1 MLYRITHSHTEIRDN
16 NGKYIEMK
24 PVIKEFT
31 NAKEANAF
39 IQNFLNKE
47 CYGIACIRN
56 ISDKFIDIYF
66 DIV

>member
-1 MLYRITHSHTEIRDN
+1 
-16 NGKYIEMK
+16 MK

-39 IQNFLNKE
+39 IQNFLDKE
-47 CYGIACIRN
+47 YYSVACIKN

>member
-16 NGKYIEMK
+16 NGKYIGMK

-39 IQNFLNKE
+39 IQNFLDKE
-47 CYGIACIRN
+47 DYGVACIKN

>member
-1 MLYRITHSHTEIRDN
+1 MLYRITHSHTEIKDN
-16 NGKYIEMK
+16 NGKFIGMK

-31 NAKEANAF
+31 DAKEANAF

-47 CYGIACIRN
+47 CYGVACIKN

>member
-1 MLYRITHSHTEIRDN
+1 MLYRITHSYTEIEDN
-16 NGKYIEMK
+16 NGKYIGMK

-31 NAKEANAF
+31 DAKEANVF
-39 IQNFLNKE
+39 IQNFLKE
-47 CYGIACIRN
+47 EYHGVACISN